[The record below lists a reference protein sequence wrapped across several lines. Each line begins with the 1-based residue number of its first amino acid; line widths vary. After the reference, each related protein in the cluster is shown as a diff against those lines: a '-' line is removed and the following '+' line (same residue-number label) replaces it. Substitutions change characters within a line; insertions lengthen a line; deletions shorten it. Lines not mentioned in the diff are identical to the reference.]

1 MSAHTQLAAKQATD
15 PNSLLQIRNTR
26 RIQFTVADPQVRGPL
41 ALCDH
46 SCRSTR
52 RLARSNACTP
62 CLAQSPTVCASVCIA
77 RTSRPRL
84 AYGIPQPAQG
94 NSAVIAV
101 TGIATNRAPARCEC
115 RTVWGC
121 NCTVPDATY
130 LGNGTLLL
138 MPQALLPVPTP
149 RGRIFRVSYNAT
161 VAATGLSCQGVV
173 DICSIAGG
181 G

>member
-138 MPQALLPVPTP
+138 LPTTRRWRQRGSAAKGLWTSAPSLAAADAAPPRARIGTQA
-149 RGRIFRVSYNAT
+149 S
-161 VAATGLSCQGVV
+161 
-173 DICSIAGG
+173 
-181 G
+181 